1 MFSLSRSKLTQST
14 LSLTSSE
21 EFDDC
26 YSQMGSP
33 PAPSPSRYNYQE
45 RVLAL
50 FIQQQRTD
58 CCTSSSS
65 SSSSTSPSPDN
76 ATPLG
81 VSSCPAP
88 LWSDIFASTKKNRN
102 RLAGKHNRTR
112 IYFCSEIE
120 DDKGRIL
127 FLFFCLVVF
136 EGPFFNFRIGWTEG
150 GDGNHWAGVTH
161 CSWPGSLSTY
171 RLSTE
176 QRKSGREE
184 RKISKQEREKKGIR
198 PTKNTKILFLAG
210 TIYYWTM
217 DVTTSCCCCCCVWS
231 THSSTSV
238 CL

>member
-81 VSSCPAP
+81 VSSCPVP
-88 LWSDIFASTKKNRN
+88 LWSDIFASTTKKEIDWLGNTVGP
-102 RLAGKHNRTR
+102 AFTFVVKSKTTR
-112 IYFCSEIE
+112 AEFYFYFLFSSFR
-120 DDKGRIL
+120 GAL
-127 FLFFCLVVF
+127 FLF
-136 EGPFFNFRIGWTEG
+136 
-150 GDGNHWAGVTH
+150 
-161 CSWPGSLSTY
+161 
-171 RLSTE
+171 
-176 QRKSGREE
+176 
-184 RKISKQEREKKGIR
+184 
-198 PTKNTKILFLAG
+198 
-210 TIYYWTM
+210 
-217 DVTTSCCCCCCVWS
+217 
-231 THSSTSV
+231 
-238 CL
+238 

>member
-81 VSSCPAP
+81 VSSCPVP
-88 LWSDIFASTKKNRN
+88 LWSDIFASTTKKKEIDWLGNTVGP
-102 RLAGKHNRTR
+102 AFTFVVKSKTTR
-112 IYFCSEIE
+112 AEFYFY
-120 DDKGRIL
+120 
-127 FLFFCLVVF
+127 FLFSSFR
-136 EGPFFNFRIGWTEG
+136 GAFF
-150 GDGNHWAGVTH
+150 
-161 CSWPGSLSTY
+161 
-171 RLSTE
+171 
-176 QRKSGREE
+176 
-184 RKISKQEREKKGIR
+184 
-198 PTKNTKILFLAG
+198 LF
-210 TIYYWTM
+210 
-217 DVTTSCCCCCCVWS
+217 
-231 THSSTSV
+231 
-238 CL
+238 